1 MSMSQKKKI
10 KELEAKVETLEGR
23 VELLEGQSGDKT
35 PADSDPAS

>member
-1 MSMSQKKKI
+1 MSQKKKI